1 MRRGVLTLQFP
12 NPALAA
18 DDYDFQ
24 AAVFLGPRLDIGKHL
39 FHEFPHL
46 TAGEPDHAGETVET
60 LDNPSDDDGMAPM
73 PKLRPALLDLALDV
87 IEVVLILV
95 SKGFGDE
102 GRSTFPAAQRLE
114 PTGMASNMIRPSRPL
129 DDVDVKSNR
138 TAT

>member
-1 MRRGVLTLQFP
+1 
-12 NPALAA
+12 
-18 DDYDFQ
+18 
-24 AAVFLGPRLDIGKHL
+24 
-39 FHEFPHL
+39 
-46 TAGEPDHAGETVET
+46 
-60 LDNPSDDDGMAPM
+60 M